1 MNAMSIRTNNSI
13 FNCNYFNELP
23 EDIRVLI
30 YTHVY
35 KNNYTAVL
43 KELRARSENRRHYNN
58 LRHYLVYQNEPK
70 LNLLNYLS
78 QTINIRKIPRESRY
92 REESLLSLYKT
103 HLTSGIVAKTS
114 TNINTSIKTSTN
126 INIKKLK
133 IPTNI
138 FKRLDKIIAKTFVNF
153 MKKSTQ
159 NWDIPDISYNI
170 FIDDAG
176 EYFVLEYDTYFVCF
190 ADLYLMLLSFWQYI
204 RMRLYEFYELHTEA
218 YNRYICN
225 LLKNDY
231 DTGIYMWLGG
241 NVSNASNV
249 SSDMV
254 ANTLLKLKE
263 ENPAFYRKIIRQRNN
278 IGKTESLYINFE
290 IRNNIDS
297 YSIVNDEIIMRLKEM

>member
-58 LRHYLVYQNEPK
+58 LRHFLVYQNEPK

-103 HLTSGIVAKTS
+103 HLTSGIVAKT
-114 TNINTSIKTSTN
+114 
-126 INIKKLK
+126 NIKKLK

-241 NVSNASNV
+241 NVSNAS
-249 SSDMV
+249 SDMV

>member
-1 MNAMSIRTNNSI
+1 MNTMSIRTNNSI

-43 KELRARSENRRHYNN
+43 KELRVRSENRRHYNN
-58 LRHYLVYQNEPK
+58 LRHFLVYQNEPK

-103 HLTSGIVAKTS
+103 HLTSGIVAKT
-114 TNINTSIKTSTN
+114 NTN

-176 EYFVLEYDTYFVCF
+176 EYFVLEYDTYFICF

-241 NVSNASNV
+241 NVSNA

>member
-1 MNAMSIRTNNSI
+1 MSTTSTRTNNSI
-13 FNCNYFNELP
+13 FKCNYFNELP
-23 EDIRVLI
+23 EDIRALI
-30 YTHVY
+30 YTHAY

-43 KELRARSENRRHYNN
+43 KELRANIENRRHYNN
-58 LRHYLVYQNEPK
+58 LRHFLTYQEEPK
-70 LNLLNYLS
+70 LNLLNFLS
-78 QTINIRKIPRESRY
+78 QSICIRKYSKY
-92 REESLLSLYKT
+92 REDSIISLYKK
-103 HLTSGIVAKTS
+103 HLTSGIVSQTQTQTHTNTNTN
-114 TNINTSIKTSTN
+114 TNIR
-126 INIKKLK
+126 KLK

-138 FKRLDKIIAKTFVNF
+138 FKYLDNIIAKTFINF
-153 MKKSTQ
+153 MKKSKQ
-159 NWDIPDISYNI
+159 NWDISYNI

-176 EYFVLEYDTYFVCF
+176 EYFVLEYDTHFICF

-241 NVSNASNV
+241 NITG
-249 SSDMV
+249 DIL

-263 ENPAFYRKIIRQRNN
+263 DNPAFYRKIIRQRKN
-278 IGKTESLYINFE
+278 ISKTESLYINFE

-297 YSIVNDEIIMRLKEM
+297 YTIVNDEIIMRLKEM